1 MGVFVLQLVAV
12 VAAVNCGWRAAWI
25 MYTALDKGKVSFR
38 FAWKTKDGEIGSAE
52 LNRWDLVML
61 AAVLLFAACASF
73 MTFMKFMEM

>member
-1 MGVFVLQLVAV
+1 MGVFVLQLVDV
-12 VAAVNCGWRAAWI
+12 VAAVNCGWRSVWI

-73 MTFMKFMEM
+73 MKFMEM